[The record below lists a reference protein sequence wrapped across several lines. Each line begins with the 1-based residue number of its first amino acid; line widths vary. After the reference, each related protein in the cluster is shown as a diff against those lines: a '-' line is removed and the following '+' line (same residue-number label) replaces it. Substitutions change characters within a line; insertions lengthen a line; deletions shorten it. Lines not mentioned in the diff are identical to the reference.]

1 MSWPQSKTTEEH
13 VMNSEEFFELKNL
26 LIEQRELLKILIPN
40 DVPLSFICDR
50 IGKTRQ
56 AIRDYLHYNYQE
68 NKDFYL
74 KKGKIYVAKETA
86 IQILQR
92 GKK

>member
-1 MSWPQSKTTEEH
+1 MS
-13 VMNSEEFFELKNL
+13 SEEFFELKNL
-26 LIEQRELLKILIPN
+26 LLEQRALLNLLIPD

-56 AIRDYLHYNYQE
+56 AVRAYLYYNYLE

-74 KKGKIYVAKETA
+74 KKGKIYIAKEAA
-86 IQILQR
+86 IRILQR
-92 GKK
+92 SKI

>member
-1 MSWPQSKTTEEH
+1 MR
-13 VMNSEEFFELKNL
+13 SEEFFELKNL
-26 LIEQRELLKILIPN
+26 LLEQRALLNLLIPD

-56 AIRDYLHYNYQE
+56 AVRAYLYYNYLE

-74 KKGKIYVAKETA
+74 KKGKIYIAKEAA
-86 IQILQR
+86 IRILQR
-92 GKK
+92 SKI

>member
-1 MSWPQSKTTEEH
+1 MS
-13 VMNSEEFFELKNL
+13 SEEFFELKNL
-26 LIEQRELLKILIPN
+26 LLEQRALLNLLIPD

-56 AIRDYLHYNYQE
+56 AVRAYLYYNYLE

-74 KKGKIYVAKETA
+74 KKGKIYIAKEAA

-92 GKK
+92 SKI

>member
-1 MSWPQSKTTEEH
+1 MS
-13 VMNSEEFFELKNL
+13 SEEFFELKNL
-26 LIEQRELLKILIPN
+26 LLEQRALLNILIPD

-50 IGKTRQ
+50 TGKTRQ
-56 AIRDYLHYNYQE
+56 AIRDFLYYNYRE
-68 NKDFYL
+68 NIDFYL

-92 GKK
+92 SKR